1 MFINLS
7 LSETFLSIQKFF
19 YIMRVAV
26 YYSNKDVRLE
36 ERPIPQISDGEL
48 LVKVMASGICGT
60 DVMEWYRIK
69 KAPIVLGHEI
79 AGIVEKAGKN
89 VKNFKSGDRVF
100 VSHHVP
106 CMKCNYCR
114 DGHHTAC
121 ETLHKTNF
129 DPGGFSEYLRVPKI
143 NAEIGTFKLPE
154 NISFDE
160 GTFIEPIGTV
170 LRAQRLAN
178 LKENQSLLVIG
189 SGISGLM
196 HIKAAKSKNVK
207 KIIAVDINE
216 YRLNAAKRFGADYIF
231 NANDDIILK
240 IKEVNEN
247 RLADMVIVCTGA
259 LPAARQ
265 ALQCVDK
272 GGTILFFAVPKPEE
286 KLEIPINDFWRD
298 EVKIMTSYGAAPND
312 LEESIKLIA
321 SKRLNLQEMITHKL
335 KFNEIQTGFQLV
347 AEAKESLKVIVY
359 PQE

>member
-1 MFINLS
+1 
-7 LSETFLSIQKFF
+7 
-19 YIMRVAV
+19 MRVAV
-26 YYSNKDVRLE
+26 YYNNKDVRIE
-36 ERPIPQISDGEL
+36 EIPVPAINDDEL
-48 LVKVMASGICGT
+48 LVKVIASGICGT

-69 KAPIVLGHEI
+69 KAPLVLGHEI
-79 AGIVEKAGKN
+79 SGIVEKAGKN
-89 VKNFKSGDRVF
+89 VQNFKTGDRVF

-106 CMKCNYCR
+106 CMKCHYCLNS
-114 DGHHTAC
+114 HHTAC
-121 ETLHKTNF
+121 ETLHRTNF

-170 LRAQRLAN
+170 LRAQKIAGI
-178 LKENQSLLVIG
+178 KENHTLLIIG

-196 HIKAAKSKNVK
+196 HAKIAKSKNVK
-207 KIIAVDINE
+207 KIIAVDITE
-216 YRLNAAKRFGADYIF
+216 YRLNAAKRFGADYAI
-231 NANDDIILK
+231 NANDNVALK
-240 IKEVNEN
+240 IKENNEN
-247 RLADMVIVCTGA
+247 RLADVVIVCTGA
-259 LPAARQ
+259 LKAAQQ
-265 ALQCVDK
+265 ALTCVDK

-286 KLEIPINDFWRD
+286 KLEIPINDFWRN

-335 KFNEIQTGFQLV
+335 KFDEIQKGFQLV
-347 AEAKESLKVIVY
+347 ADAKDSLKVIVY